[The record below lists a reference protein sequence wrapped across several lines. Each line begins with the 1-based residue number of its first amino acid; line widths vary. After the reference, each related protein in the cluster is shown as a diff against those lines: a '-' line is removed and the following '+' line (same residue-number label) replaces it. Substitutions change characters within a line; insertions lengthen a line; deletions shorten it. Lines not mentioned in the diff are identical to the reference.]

1 MNFQSRKIKLNKSQ
15 QLTFEHLKE
24 MSNYESL
31 MPENSTFEVHESG
44 QGFAVQLKGLPKV
57 GLRLKEVQEPKSIT
71 FNSPSENFN
80 YEMQVNINETG
91 ENHSEVFI
99 DFNGKFN
106 PMIEMMAKKP
116 LTKLIETIADNL
128 EKTDLG

>member
-15 QLTFEHLKE
+15 TSSFEHLKK

-31 MPENSTFEVHESG
+31 MPENSTFEMHESG
-44 QGFAVQLKGLPKV
+44 HGFSVQLKGMPKV
-57 GLRLKEVQEPKSIT
+57 GLKLKEIQEPNAII
-71 FNSPSENFN
+71 FNSPSDNFN
-80 YEMQVNINETG
+80 YEMTVNISAISENE
-91 ENHSEVFI
+91 SEVFI

-116 LTKLIETIADNL
+116 LTKFIETIADNI
-128 EKTDLG
+128 ESKGIV